1 MLTIY
6 CFIQSTGP
14 YVVSWS
20 LKKIRLGQI
29 YNYVIKKYDDIVVSD
44 NFVYGND
51 NNIIVAVS
59 IINSLSILTRKNFH
73 THVLLFCSSALSSF
87 QTMSPPCPRNN
98 WEHQKISWLHH
109 PKTCAH
115 ALKLS
120 MRHID
125 SLNLVFS
132 VMYTCRTLNRYLVIA
147 RII

>member
-59 IINSLSILTRKNFH
+59 IINSLSILTCKIFH
-73 THVLLFCSSALSSF
+73 THVLPALLLFPASKRCHHLVQETTGNTKKYLDYTIQKLAL
-87 QTMSPPCPRNN
+87 
-98 WEHQKISWLHH
+98 
-109 PKTCAH
+109 
-115 ALKLS
+115 
-120 MRHID
+120 
-125 SLNLVFS
+125 
-132 VMYTCRTLNRYLVIA
+132 TL
-147 RII
+147 